1 MAETPSQGLRA
12 ADITTAGGILIAKI
26 TGTSIEAHRGA
37 AVLESVT
44 AAIEQSKQDVH
55 VVVLDLNG
63 ISFINSS
70 GITAFVELHN
80 TLKEKQIEGVIYRPT
95 ETVTGMFNKL
105 KLATLYRMCY
115 TADELNQILTG

>member
-44 AAIEQSKQDVH
+44 AAIEQSKEDVQT
-55 VVVLDLNG
+55 VVLDLEG

-80 TLKEKQIEGVIYRPT
+80 TLKERQIEGVLYRPT
-95 ETVTGMFNKL
+95 ETVTDLFNKV
-105 KLATLYRMCY
+105 KLATLYQIIH
-115 TADELNQILTG
+115 TADELNQVLI